1 VLANGAGDV
10 SGLGSRMGM
19 GWQSRKLYNSKTTKS
34 RLVGHPYVGKMNRQ
48 AATGELWPWKN
59 QDEMSCQK
67 VNPPFWHRIA
77 INKLLPVVRITQ
89 LSLPVMGNKKVSE
102 LEVPKGVTLDM

>member
-1 VLANGAGDV
+1 MNG
-10 SGLGSRMGM
+10 
-19 GWQSRKLYNSKTTKS
+19 
-34 RLVGHPYVGKMNRQ
+34 Q

-77 INKLLPVVRITQ
+77 IDESLPVVRITLPV
-89 LSLPVMGNKKVSE
+89 LSLPVMGNKKLSE
-102 LEVPKGVTLDM
+102 LEVPLA